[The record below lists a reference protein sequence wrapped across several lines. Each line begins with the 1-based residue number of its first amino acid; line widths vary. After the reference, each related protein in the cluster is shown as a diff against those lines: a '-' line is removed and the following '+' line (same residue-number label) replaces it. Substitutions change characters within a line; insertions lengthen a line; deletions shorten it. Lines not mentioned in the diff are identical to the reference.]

1 MSVFSEIADAAL
13 GVGKTAWDIFA
24 QKKTWD
30 REDSAVQRRV
40 ADLRAAGLSPTLA
53 AGSAAQTSSPI
64 HVDSLPS
71 ITGLMRDS
79 ASIAQTKAQAD
90 LIKVQKDA
98 ASSDA
103 TLKRFDKMVVER
115 LASLVGPN
123 GLSGTELVAF
133 SKLENVL
140 SAAAEAKARAIEA
153 DNSAKLREAQA
164 EDARRNLDMAK
175 KEGVRT
181 NLPGG
186 YLGLG
191 LGVTEYANSFIGAL
205 MEQFKR
211 ATPSWSKGLKK

>member
-1 MSVFSEIADAAL
+1 MSVFSGIADAL
-13 GVGKTAWDIFA
+13 IGVGKTAWDIFA

-30 REDSAVQRRV
+30 REDSAIQRRV

-71 ITGLMRDS
+71 VTGLMRDS

-90 LIKVQKDA
+90 LIKIQKDGA
-98 ASSDA
+98 EADA
-103 TLKRFDKMVVER
+103 TVKRLDANIATK
-115 LASLVGPN
+115 LASLEGPN
-123 GLSGTELVAF
+123 GLNGVEIAAF
-133 SKLENVL
+133 SRLQNVM
-140 SAAAEAKARAIEA
+140 AAASEAQSRALEA
-153 DNSAKLREAQA
+153 DSSAKLRQAQA
-164 EDARRNLDMAK
+164 EDARRNLEMAK

-186 YLGLG
+186 NLGLG